1 MERQPPSILIRINPG
16 TSGHDCRSRILSGG
30 EVDIDLVTERS
41 PQFPPTQP
49 GTVKFGG
56 KRSPSIDLS
65 QQERRPNRTDCSIP
79 TSPGGLSC
87 RQNTTTLYR
96 GWSPFLR

>member
-1 MERQPPSILIRINPG
+1 MERQPPSILIRIKPG

-41 PQFPPTQP
+41 PQCPPIQP

-65 QQERRPNRTDCSIP
+65 QPERRPNRTDCSNNRRLLEAYHVVKILP
-79 TSPGGLSC
+79 CIATG
-87 RQNTTTLYR
+87 RR
-96 GWSPFLR
+96 